1 MKPKTS
7 QQAIEEALAD
17 AWNKSVPPSLKGG
30 KKRKSRKLKKSKK
43 TKSKRRVRRR
53 KRTKRRK
60 H

>member
-17 AWNKSVPPSLKGG
+17 AWNKSVPPLKGG